1 MPILINY
8 VMILFPFPSGVS
20 VNLVLK
26 KAGEPGSHQ
35 NFRLFSVSVTCLNVN
50 STLSADGTHRKPG
63 KGADCVS
70 DL

>member
-1 MPILINY
+1 MHILVNY

-35 NFRLFSVSVTCLNVN
+35 NFRLFSGSVSSLNVN
-50 STLSADGTHRKPG
+50 ATLSMGNAHRKPG
-63 KGADCVS
+63 KGADCFS